1 MNQITSG
8 FSDGTP
14 PDGNSSA
21 VRTRILAMIAGSGL
35 GPGGRLPPEREL
47 SNILGVG
54 RRTVRRALEALVAE
68 GLIWRR
74 QGKGTFAGQA
84 PDPTGVLAAEISGDT
99 GLEDI
104 MEARLCIEPVLAAM
118 CARNALPADIERMRH
133 LAQRVH
139 EAVDQDSIDL
149 WDGALHRL
157 IARIAGNRPLMTAVA
172 LIDEIRGSDRWRDR
186 RCRPGSDLTPALT
199 DAQHHA
205 IINAIETGQ
214 PQLAEDAMRAHLLT
228 LAASLE
234 HHAEASGAEAA
245 LVGETR

>member
-1 MNQITSG
+1 MNQITPG

-14 PDGNSSA
+14 PHGNFSA
-21 VRTRILAMIAGSGL
+21 VRARILAMIAANSL

-47 SNILGVG
+47 SDVLGVG
-54 RRTVRRALEALVAE
+54 RRTVRRALEGLVAE
-68 GLIWRR
+68 GLIWRK
-74 QGKGTFAGQA
+74 QGKGTFVGQV
-84 PDPTGVLAAEISGDT
+84 PDPTGLLAAEISGDT

-104 MEARLCIEPVLAAM
+104 MDARLCIEPVLAAM

-139 EAVDQDSIDL
+139 EAVDQDSVDL

-157 IARIAGNRPLMTAVA
+157 IARAAGNQPLMTAVA
-172 LIDEIRGSDRWRDR
+172 LLDELRSSDRWRER
-186 RCRPGSDLTPALT
+186 RCRPGSNLTPALT

-205 IINAIETGQ
+205 IIDAIETGQ
-214 PQLAEDAMRAHLLT
+214 PQLAEAAMRAHLLT

-234 HHAEASGAEAA
+234 HHAEPFVVKAGT
-245 LVGETR
+245 GGDTQ

>member
-8 FSDGTP
+8 FFDGTP

-21 VRTRILAMIAGSGL
+21 VRTRIMAMIAGNCL

-47 SNILGVG
+47 SETLGVG
-54 RRTVRRALEALVAE
+54 RRTVRRALEALEAE

-84 PDPTGVLAAEISGDT
+84 PDPTGVLAAEITGDT

-104 MEARLCIEPVLAAM
+104 MEARLCIEPTLAGM
-118 CARNALPADIERMRH
+118 CARNALPADIERLRH

-139 EAVDQDSIDL
+139 EAADQDSIDL

-186 RCRPGSDLTPALT
+186 RCRPGSHLTPALT
-199 DAQHHA
+199 DAQHHD

-214 PQLAEDAMRAHLLT
+214 PQLAEAAMRKHLLT

-234 HHAEASGAEAA
+234 HHAEASEAVP
-245 LVGETR
+245 VGETR

>member
-1 MNQITSG
+1 MNQITPE
-8 FSDGTP
+8 FSDMP
-14 PDGNSSA
+14 PADGNSCA
-21 VRTRILAMIAGSGL
+21 VRARMLAMIAGDGL

-47 SNILGVG
+47 SDILGVG
-54 RRTVRRALEALVAE
+54 RRTVRRALEALEAE
-68 GLIWRR
+68 GLIWRK
-74 QGKGTFAGQA
+74 QGKGTFAGQP

-104 MEARLCIEPVLAAM
+104 MEARMCIEPALAAM
-118 CARNALPADIERMRH
+118 CARRALPADIERMRH
-133 LAQRVH
+133 LAQRVRD
-139 EAVDQDSIDL
+139 AGDQASVDL

-186 RCRPGSDLTPALT
+186 RCRPGSTLTPALT

-205 IINAIETGQ
+205 IIDAIESGQ
-214 PQLAEDAMRAHLLT
+214 PRQAEAAMRAHLLT

-234 HHAEASGAEAA
+234 HNTKTTGPSAVT
-245 LVGETR
+245 VGETQ